1 MLFGTQLDKYMPE
14 YYYYTDSSRGLIP
27 LVDNEDKGN
36 GLADFVDCLK
46 SIDILLVN
54 LVTGQARRAFLN

>member
-1 MLFGTQLDKYMPE
+1 MPE

-46 SIDILLVN
+46 KHRYFACKPCNGS
-54 LVTGQARRAFLN
+54 GSQGFF